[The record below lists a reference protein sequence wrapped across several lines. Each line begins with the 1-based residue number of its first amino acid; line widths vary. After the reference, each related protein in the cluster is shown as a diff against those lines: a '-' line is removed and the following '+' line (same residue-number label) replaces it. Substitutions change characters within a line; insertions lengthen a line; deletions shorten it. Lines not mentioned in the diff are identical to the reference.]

1 MTKILHTPP
10 PPLSNPLPSMTKCI
24 TLFLREF
31 KMRGNALKFGN
42 MKPLLGAVNL
52 ETFSNARDVHFVV
65 SAGQLVV

>member
-1 MTKILHTPP
+1 
-10 PPLSNPLPSMTKCI
+10 
-24 TLFLREF
+24 
-31 KMRGNALKFGN
+31 MRGNALKFGN